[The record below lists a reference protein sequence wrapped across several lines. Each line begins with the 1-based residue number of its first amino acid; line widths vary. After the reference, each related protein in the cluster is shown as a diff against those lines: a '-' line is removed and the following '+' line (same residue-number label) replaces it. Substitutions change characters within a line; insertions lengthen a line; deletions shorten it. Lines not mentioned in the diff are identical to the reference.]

1 MEVKFVSFAMCNP
14 ARLSTLW
21 LVKDQIC
28 TWSEKATRAL
38 LIFIG
43 DIFVLCT
50 WIQISKDLST
60 LKLPCR
66 LLLNELIFYHRN
78 MLASRNISFGFPLFF
93 EFINENLFIS
103 LLTVGSSRWNNPQ
116 WVIYLMNFAS
126 LFSAAHELPQI
137 YEF

>member
-1 MEVKFVSFAMCNP
+1 MYMDTDLQRFVNIEI
-14 ARLSTLW
+14 TL
-21 LVKDQIC
+21 QITTKWVDILPHEYAC
-28 TWSEKATRAL
+28 KQKY
-38 LIFIG
+38 FI
-43 DIFVLCT
+43 
-50 WIQISKDLST
+50 WIPS
-60 LKLPCR
+60 
-66 LLLNELIFYHRN
+66 
-78 MLASRNISFGFPLFF
+78 FF